1 MTKAD
6 NKMSRKEKREA
17 EAKKDKNKSRIVTVV
32 VVLIIL
38 AAVGLAGFLIVKKAL
53 FTVKSIDDYSTG
65 LTDEG
70 YIEGVRALDYVT
82 LPDLDNLSV
91 NYSDLA
97 PTDEEVQSHID
108 SLLTAYPVYNQEAGT
123 KVKMGDR
130 VNVDYTGYMDGEAFS
145 GGSTGGMGEEI
156 LLGQQGYIDDFEE
169 QISKHTVGEN
179 FDIEVTFPDD
189 YGATDLAGKDAT
201 FNITINGVYEKAKF
215 DDAFVETN
223 LSDKAL
229 TADAYIKKYIEDQYE
244 MALEKYV
251 QDYVKNNS
259 VVNSYPENYV
269 KILMGITKATD
280 EGNYVAANNYNQSS
294 YGVDMYS
301 SFNEYTGMDD
311 KEYMANL
318 RVQAEG
324 MADNALLIQAVMEEK
339 GLSVSTA
346 DVNELIESYG
356 VDSTYYNTLVNT
368 YGKGYL
374 YQSAMSYT
382 VTNYLK
388 ENITVVK

>member
-6 NKMSRKEKREA
+6 NKMSKKEKREA
-17 EAKKDKNKSRIVTVV
+17 EAKKEKNKSKIVTAV

-38 AAVGLAGFLIVKKAL
+38 AVVDLAGFLIAKKAL
-53 FTVKSIDDYSTG
+53 FTVKSISDYSAG

-70 YIEGVRALDYVT
+70 YIEGVKALDYVT

-251 QDYVKNNS
+251 QDYVKDNVGKES
-259 VVNSYPENYV
+259 VVSLHKEQTPTESHGF
-269 KILMGITKATD
+269 MG
-280 EGNYVAANNYNQSS
+280 
-294 YGVDMYS
+294 
-301 SFNEYTGMDD
+301 NEWRDI
-311 KEYMANL
+311 
-318 RVQAEG
+318 RF
-324 MADNALLIQAVMEEK
+324 
-339 GLSVSTA
+339 
-346 DVNELIESYG
+346 
-356 VDSTYYNTLVNT
+356 
-368 YGKGYL
+368 
-374 YQSAMSYT
+374 
-382 VTNYLK
+382 
-388 ENITVVK
+388 

>member
-201 FNITINGVYEKAKF
+201 FNITINGVYEKAEF
-215 DDAFVETN
+215 NDAFVETN

>member
-53 FTVKSIDDYSTG
+53 FSVKSISDYSTG

-244 MALEKYV
+244 LALEKYV

>member
-6 NKMSRKEKREA
+6 NKMSKKEKREA
-17 EAKKDKNKSRIVTVV
+17 EAKKEKNKSKIVTAVA
-32 VVLIIL
+32 VLIIL
-38 AAVGLAGFLIVKKAL
+38 AVVGLAGFLIAKKAL
-53 FTVKSIDDYSTG
+53 FTVKSISDYSAG

-70 YIEGVRALDYVT
+70 YIEGVKALDYVT
-82 LPDLDNLSV
+82 LPDLDNMSV

-108 SLLTAYPVYNQEAGT
+108 SLLTAYPVYNQEAGA

-244 MALEKYV
+244 LALEKYV
-251 QDYVKNNS
+251 QDYVKNNA

>member
-6 NKMSRKEKREA
+6 NKMSKKEKREA
-17 EAKKDKNKSRIVTVV
+17 EAKKDKNKSKIVTAV

-38 AAVGLAGFLIVKKAL
+38 AVVGLAGFLIAKKAL
-53 FTVKSIDDYSTG
+53 FTVKSISDYSAG

-70 YIEGVRALDYVT
+70 YIEGVKALDYVT

-251 QDYVKNNS
+251 QDYVKNNA

>member
-6 NKMSRKEKREA
+6 NKMSKKEKREA
-17 EAKKDKNKSRIVTVV
+17 EAKKDKNKSRIVTAV

-53 FTVKSIDDYSTG
+53 FSVKSISDYSTG

-201 FNITINGVYEKAKF
+201 FNITINGVYEKAEF
-215 DDAFVETN
+215 NDAFVETN